1 MKIIILA
8 DEMSPK
14 KPKKRV
20 GLKLLMYEYVRVST
34 IALMVVFAFA
44 VQQSVGEHPISVLDT
59 FVLASCWQSTNP
71 AEIFCAITRTIET
84 SQLDLLHVL
93 DRTISHSWSPLEV
106 SLTFLAPPVS
116 PITLRFQTYVG
127 MYYWSNS
134 TWWWLFGGF
143 RYKFLIDF

>member
-1 MKIIILA
+1 MKCPQKA
-8 DEMSPK
+8 QK
-14 KPKKRV
+14 KE
-20 GLKLLMYEYVRVST
+20 LDLSSCYVCFST

-93 DRTISHSWSPLEV
+93 DRTISHS
-106 SLTFLAPPVS
+106 
-116 PITLRFQTYVG
+116 
-127 MYYWSNS
+127 
-134 TWWWLFGGF
+134 
-143 RYKFLIDF
+143 

>member
-1 MKIIILA
+1 
-8 DEMSPK
+8 MSPK
-14 KPKKRV
+14 KPKKKELDLSSCYV
-20 GLKLLMYEYVRVST
+20 CMYVST

-93 DRTISHSWSPLEV
+93 DRTISHS
-106 SLTFLAPPVS
+106 
-116 PITLRFQTYVG
+116 
-127 MYYWSNS
+127 
-134 TWWWLFGGF
+134 
-143 RYKFLIDF
+143 